1 MATNYKYEGEH
12 VEVTESLLTHPTHT
26 DGFVDS
32 NDPVVK
38 GVLVGVA
45 LSSAA
50 AGTDGIV
57 IATEGVFNLSV
68 TGTDNS
74 GNSAVAFGDRIYI
87 DASTAALTKNATK
100 VAFGIALGAVNS
112 AATTT
117 IAVKVCG
124 AGN

>member
-1 MATNYKYEGEH
+1 MATNYKYAGEH
-12 VEVTESLLTHPTHT
+12 VEVTESLLTHPSHT
-26 DGFVDS
+26 DSLVDA

-45 LSSAA
+45 LASAA
-50 AGTDGIV
+50 ANTDGIP
-57 IATEGVFNLSV
+57 IATQGVWTLSV

-74 GNSAVAFGDRIYI
+74 GNSAVAFGDRVYI

-112 AATTT
+112 AATTS